1 MPDTGDL
8 CPTCKRAVGYDCS
21 CEPWQLA
28 DHYEAE
34 VARLTAELD
43 RVNKMLGECFNLGV
57 DYLTATKEAEAE
69 RDALRAAQ
77 FRQNRL
83 HELNA
88 EALAEIKAT
97 VDGKSKQSVKAVI
110 YGLLEEINNITPRD
124 ETAV

>member
-1 MPDTGDL
+1 MTEYTVDAALAEIGDL
-8 CPTCKRAVGYDCS
+8 VRCRCHPAYKDRKLRDPECDCDTADAVS
-21 CEPWQLA
+21 LVA
-28 DHYEAE
+28 AE
-34 VARLTAELD
+34 VARLT
-43 RVNKMLGECFNLGV
+43 
-57 DYLTATKEAEAE
+57 AE

-97 VDGKSKQSVKAVI
+97 VDGKSDQPVRDII
-110 YGLLEEINNITPRD
+110 YGLLEEINNLGQHD

>member
-1 MPDTGDL
+1 MADTSPEGIA
-8 CPTCKRAVGYDCS
+8 KI
-21 CEPWQLA
+21 LA
-28 DHYEAE
+28 ALRGEHRTLINIHAAKTIEA
-34 VARLTAELD
+34 LT
-43 RVNKMLGECFNLGV
+43 
-57 DYLTATKEAEAE
+57 AE

-97 VDGKSKQSVKAVI
+97 VDGKSEQSVKDII
-110 YGLLEEINNITPRD
+110 YGLLDEINNPTTPD